1 MSQGF
6 WKVYKAKVLQTFGT
20 EQDGEALE
28 ESNTTEVI
36 ENESQDNGDEGL
48 NMSQL
53 AKKVQGAFGWR
64 SVTSLFS
71 KDDEHRTEQ
80 DVEQIVEQAP
90 EQAPPPCSEDHPSEK
105 RPSAL
110 WDVFS
115 SRWQQ
120 RSAERSEA
128 IGVLADPPAE
138 QNEVHHAEETPFK
151 WNFLT
156 SKLAELRS
164 KNE

>member
-6 WKVYKAKVLQTFGT
+6 WKVYKAKVLQTFNA
-20 EQDGEALE
+20 EQEDMQE
-28 ESNTTEVI
+28 NDTTEMI
-36 ENESQDNGDEGL
+36 EPENQAEDEEGL

-53 AKKVQGAFGWR
+53 AKKVQGALGWR

-71 KDDEHRTEQ
+71 KEEEQGAGHTE
-80 DVEQIVEQAP
+80 ETRP
-90 EQAPPPCSEDHPSEK
+90 EQEIEQPPCQHPPENLPE
-105 RPSAL
+105 RNPSAL

-120 RSAERSEA
+120 GSAERSQGK
-128 IGVLADPPAE
+128 GVLAEPPVESNAA
-138 QNEVHHAEETPFK
+138 QHTEETPFK
-151 WNFLT
+151 WGFLT

-164 KNE
+164 KGD